1 MEKRPLLKIFTE
13 PFKTLRNTTFARL
26 YFAQIASLFG
36 DAFTWLGLALLTY
49 EINPGNAAAILA
61 SALTLRVTAYIIF
74 SPFAGVVSEK
84 FQRKQI
90 LLITQ
95 FARMAIVCMLP
106 FVNAEWQVY
115 VLIFS
120 LNVFAAFFTPTYR
133 AIIPQIVAKDIY
145 REANGLS
152 MATFQLLSVFGPAL
166 AGIGAVWLG
175 AKQIFFV
182 NGTTLLI
189 AILFILTIPKTSLQK
204 GINTADNAMP
214 KKTWGEVLK
223 GIRLLFGNKI
233 VRFALSIEF
242 ISAIAGAMVLVN
254 TVGLVKTSLQLDDKH
269 YGWIMSVFGV
279 GAVIT
284 AFLLGSLDKSK
295 TRSKSLISGAVLIGI
310 AISLANFVPYS
321 GLLFLWVLAG
331 IGQTLADMPSETLIG
346 ENIEP
351 QDQGKVYGAH
361 FAFSHL
367 WWAIAYPIA
376 GFLGTKFPDREFL
389 YGGILTLVLAIIAV
403 LALNRRKTI
412 IKK

>member
-1 MEKRPLLKIFTE
+1 MEANNWLEKITA
-13 PFKTLRNTTFARL
+13 PFKTLTNTTFAKL

-36 DAFTWLGLALLTY
+36 DAFTWLGLALLSY
-49 EINPGNAAAILA
+49 EISPKNAAAILA

-95 FARMAIVCMLP
+95 IARMAIVCVLP
-106 FVNAEWQVY
+106 FVNAEWQLY
-115 VLIFS
+115 ALIFV

-133 AIIPQIVAKDIY
+133 AIIPQIVEKETY

-166 AGIGAVWLG
+166 AGVVALWLG
-175 AKQIFFV
+175 STQIFFV
-182 NGTTLLI
+182 NGATLFI
-189 AILFILTIPKTSLQK
+189 AILVILSIPKTALQK
-204 GINTADNAMP
+204 GVSSYNVVP
-214 KKTWGEVLK
+214 QKTWDEVLK
-223 GIRLLFGNKI
+223 GIRLLFTNKI
-233 VRFALSIEF
+233 LRFALSIEF
-242 ISAIAGAMVLVN
+242 ISAIAGAIVLVN
-254 TVGLVKTSLQLDDKH
+254 TVGLVKTNLQLDDKH
-269 YGWIMSVFGV
+269 FGWIMSIFGV
-279 GAVIT
+279 GAAIT
-284 AFLLGSLDKSK
+284 AFLLGSLDKSQ
-295 TRSKSLISGAVLIGI
+295 TRRISLISGAMLIGI
-310 AISLANFVPYS
+310 AISFANFVPYN
-321 GLLFLWVLAG
+321 GLMFLWVLAG

-376 GFLGTKFPDREFL
+376 GFLGTQFPDRVFL
-389 YGGILTLVLAIIAV
+389 DGGLLTLFLAIITIFIFQ
-403 LALNRRKTI
+403 NKT
-412 IKK
+412 KV